1 MYAATSASSAAASIR
16 RAPSRTSS
24 SINDPPTTAGTG
36 AVPGVAAGV
45 VAGVPSSGLTT
56 VNTAYLPDP
65 RWRAGTLD
73 SLDYGLAGRV
83 RLPALIHR
91 IRALLPF
98 ARSRDAR
105 RRTRLTG
112 RGLHT
117 LLAASHQCA
126 PANTPRTRS
135 GGAPRPLAALPR
147 RLAASR
153 PASPR
158 CHRRPRRRAVHRP
171 QRHPT
176 ASPLPKPDDPHPRRR
191 ARHDHPRASL
201 AAEHGGG
208 VPIAFDRE
216 SPGLPSLAQIRTYA
230 TNLRQAAAPAR
241 RSSRS
246 GRTPTGS
253 RAHGQISRPT
263 RTPASPGG

>member
-56 VNTAYLPDP
+56 VNTAYLPDS
-65 RWRAGTLD
+65 RWRAGTLHPLH
-73 SLDYGLAGRV
+73 SGLAGRV

-158 CHRRPRRRAVHRP
+158 CHLRPRRRGPTVTPAGPHLRDNRPSSSRPPHAARRDLGAHR
-171 QRHPT
+171 RAT
-176 ASPLPKPDDPHPRRR
+176 ARRGRYRALRRR
-191 ARHDHPRASL
+191 RCRL
-201 AAEHGGG
+201 
-208 VPIAFDRE
+208 VDRD
-216 SPGLPSLAQIRTYA
+216 PS
-230 TNLRQAAAPAR
+230 R
-241 RSSRS
+241 R
-246 GRTPTGS
+246 
-253 RAHGQISRPT
+253 
-263 RTPASPGG
+263 